1 LYVYNKIRI
10 KKEEEEEGP
19 GAYEVEETCEILE
32 SQCNAVDI
40 LAKARQPAADV
51 AALSVGLAAGA
62 VGIAIIKAK
71 HSSQVDNATYE
82 EYGDYPDVQTP
93 YDRRKR
99 SERMSLTKTRNQN
112 EIKVKL
118 NDMQASEFGQH
129 NTSLVPP
136 SIESSMEEIGN
147 VPTFLKFARRQ
158 AAGCVCNIVG
168 FIAQAC
174 TTTCVSSEQPC
185 GGGCSYCTRTSVY
198 EASKYLIGPLTI
210 DFGTYTFLSVNNRDC
225 EKLLVDCSIASS
237 TIVAARRV
245 AAIGVG
251 VGGGLAAGIAV
262 AAVVVANNN
271 QQNNNDNNNNNN
283 NQQSAQISNQTPANN
298 LPFPVVGLSFP
309 DDGSGDSSIRFPDGS
324 SHPIFSTGPCN
335 QNQWVTVDPISL
347 QV

>member
-1 LYVYNKIRI
+1 
-10 KKEEEEEGP
+10 
-19 GAYEVEETCEILE
+19 
-32 SQCNAVDI
+32 
-40 LAKARQPAADV
+40 
-51 AALSVGLAAGA
+51 
-62 VGIAIIKAK
+62 
-71 HSSQVDNATYE
+71 
-82 EYGDYPDVQTP
+82 
-93 YDRRKR
+93 
-99 SERMSLTKTRNQN
+99 
-112 EIKVKL
+112 
-118 NDMQASEFGQH
+118 
-129 NTSLVPP
+129 
-136 SIESSMEEIGN
+136 MEEIGN

-262 AAVVVANNN
+262 AAVVVAIDN
-271 QQNNNDNNNNNN
+271 QQNNN
-283 NQQSAQISNQTPANN
+283 NQQSAQITNQTLANN
-298 LPFPVVGLSFP
+298 LPIPVVGLSFP